1 MLKLLCLVACFLFV
15 NVVSADTKY
24 IRVVGEGTT
33 IEQAKENAFRT
44 AVQQRAGAIVLSNR
58 QATDGILNK
67 DIISV
72 FSAGYIDDFKII
84 DINQNGSTVRITLE
98 VLVAD
103 SKLLNQ
109 VLSTGQTNQ
118 DINGERAG
126 TALSTFLDQKQKG
139 DKMLDVVLST
149 YPQNAFIVEQKPYIL
164 SVDSNRNAV
173 FTIPYSLKWYYNYI
187 VSMNE
192 AMELIKDKVDLY
204 TCINLAPSNVVILA
218 KDPKDWLIGKRNVY
232 KFNDIPML
240 DKIKNSMRGENETR
254 ILLEIT
260 DNSGKLL
267 YHTCF
272 VPDSIN
278 GKKPSF
284 YGIGETRVLT
294 IFGNQFET
302 GTLIATI
309 DPAHNYVVQRAS
321 KIEVSV
327 VPDKKCYW

>member
-1 MLKLLCLVACFLFV
+1 
-15 NVVSADTKY
+15 
-24 IRVVGEGTT
+24 
-33 IEQAKENAFRT
+33 
-44 AVQQRAGAIVLSNR
+44 
-58 QATDGILNK
+58 
-67 DIISV
+67 
-72 FSAGYIDDFKII
+72 
-84 DINQNGSTVRITLE
+84 
-98 VLVAD
+98 
-103 SKLLNQ
+103 
-109 VLSTGQTNQ
+109 
-118 DINGERAG
+118 
-126 TALSTFLDQKQKG
+126 
-139 DKMLDVVLST
+139 VVLST

-173 FTIPYSLKWYYNYI
+173 FTIPYSLKWNYNYI

-204 TCINLAPSNVVILA
+204 TWINLAPSNVVIIA

-267 YHTCF
+267 YHTCY

-284 YGIGETRVLT
+284 YGIGEPRVLT
-294 IFGNQFET
+294 IFGNQSET

-309 DPAHNYVVQRAS
+309 DTAHNYVVQRAS